1 MCEKWTVTARLNFAI
16 LQIKFPDT
24 AQKFPDA
31 GTVAFQYIQK
41 FPEEALEELGF
52 TTCECTQVGELSA
65 VLDGQPPDLTIAGL
79 LPMTP

>member
-1 MCEKWTVTARLNFAI
+1 MTDGPSSTNIIQCRPWISVIVPPFAQAAHSKI
-16 LQIKFPDT
+16 
-24 AQKFPDA
+24 
-31 GTVAFQYIQK
+31 
-41 FPEEALEELGF
+41 LEEDLEEYGF

>member
-1 MCEKWTVTARLNFAI
+1 VTACQQRDDQFHNH
-16 LQIKFPDT
+16 
-24 AQKFPDA
+24 DA
-31 GTVAFQYIQK
+31 GTVAFQDIRK